1 MDLLARGLSVAEIA
15 AELNQVTG
23 TVKNRLSALYRKFGV
38 TNRAGVLRRARSS
51 GFLADSQSEET
62 HT

>member
-1 MDLLARGLSVAEIA
+1 MA